1 MMTNISTQIVID
13 DDTVME
19 YEVNP
24 QLRSQKRP
32 HYRIHDTMLPP
43 PTTFLIGTKQPSTL
57 AKAVGIEDGVE
68 APGSSHGFPII
79 MFSLFLELNF
89 CFSCLVFELM
99 FWEER
104 PPPSHLGFAK

>member
-1 MMTNISTQIVID
+1 MAVRPHTWCAMMTNISTQIVID

-89 CFSCLVFELM
+89 CFFLF
-99 FWEER
+99 
-104 PPPSHLGFAK
+104 GF